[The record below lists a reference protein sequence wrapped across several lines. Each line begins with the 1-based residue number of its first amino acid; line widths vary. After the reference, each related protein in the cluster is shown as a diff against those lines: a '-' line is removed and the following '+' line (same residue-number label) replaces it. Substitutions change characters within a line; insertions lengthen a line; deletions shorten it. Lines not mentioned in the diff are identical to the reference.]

1 MITSPAVTTVLGLA
15 GTPLTEKMVLA
26 VVGAPG
32 VGLVTVQRGSLGT
45 TQVPSE
51 AVAVLV
57 MSVVPVGSGVFTVT
71 VKGTITEPG
80 PAPLAAGTVTER
92 VHTVPAASPPTHEG
106 PQFSVGAPPV

>member
-32 VGLVTVQRGSLGT
+32 VGLVTVQRGSSGT

-80 PAPLAAGTVTER
+80 PAPAAGTVTER
-92 VHTVPAASPPTHEG
+92 VHTVPAAAGLTHEG
-106 PQFSVGAPPV
+106 PQPSLAAPV